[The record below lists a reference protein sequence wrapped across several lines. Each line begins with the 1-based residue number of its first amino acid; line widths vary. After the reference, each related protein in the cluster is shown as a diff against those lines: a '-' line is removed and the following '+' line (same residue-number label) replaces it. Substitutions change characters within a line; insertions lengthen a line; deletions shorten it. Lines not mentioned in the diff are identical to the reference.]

1 MISFSNLELNI
12 KIRHKK
18 MSSIITYL
26 DFPTPLS
33 PVIKIFNVV
42 NTEGSI
48 LAANWGIST
57 ILKRTKTRNCV
68 CDAIRSLKT

>member
-1 MISFSNLELNI
+1 MNVLKS
-12 KIRHKK
+12 R
-18 MSSIITYL
+18 TYE

-48 LAANWGIST
+48 AD
-57 ILKRTKTRNCV
+57 KF
-68 CDAIRSLKT
+68 